1 LGISLRFLLFYSQG
15 AYRSAS
21 FGSILN
27 SLESFSALWIVY
39 KLRFDDPIL
48 QKALWYLV
56 TRLPMSS
63 HMGLSSSYT
72 CILGRL
78 ASRSYLCFFSTSMMT
93 ISFFTN
99 MSDWLYFILITPCI
113 LVSTII
119 SALSLETHSCNEWLK
134 IFFEFL
140 NP

>member
-1 LGISLRFLLFYSQG
+1 LGISLRVLFLYSQG

-21 FGSILN
+21 FSSILN

-39 KLRFDDPIL
+39 KLLFGDPIL

-63 HMGLSSSYT
+63 HLEVSSSYT
-72 CILGRL
+72 YILRRL
-78 ASRSYLCFFSTSMMT
+78 ASRLYLCFFSTSMMT

-99 MSDWLYFILITPCI
+99 MSVLLCFILIAYCI
-113 LVSTII
+113 LVSTLI
-119 SALSLETHSCNEWLK
+119 SSLSLETYSCNERFR